1 MEERRIK
8 LHLRIIK
15 KSSAVDELLYSS
27 RNAEAVQE
35 WMIQIDK
42 FKMLM
47 ELHKEYNSYYH

>member
-47 ELHKEYNSYYH
+47 ELHKEYNSYCH